1 MQLREVCRM
10 LNVIAFEIPG
20 PIKGKARPRVT
31 RAGIAYTPKETVQYE
46 NLVKLCFREA
56 AASGTVD
63 LFDKPLR
70 AQLEVYHEIPKST
83 SKSRKGAM
91 LLDRIYPTKKPDAD
105 NIAKI
110 VLDSLNGIAYKDD
123 SQVVEL
129 IVNKSYSKRGQ
140 PYVFV
145 RLSPMPEGRLEP

>member
-1 MQLREVCRM
+1 M
-10 LNVIAFEIPG
+10 LNVIAFEVPG
-20 PIKGKARPRVT
+20 PIRGKARPRVT
-31 RAGIAYTPKETVQYE
+31 RAGITYTPKETAQYE

-56 AASGTVD
+56 AAAQEVE
-63 LFDKPLR
+63 LFEKPVR
-70 AQLEVYHEIPKST
+70 AQLEVYYEIPMST
-83 SKSRKGAM
+83 TKSRRGAM
-91 LLDRIYPTKKPDAD
+91 MMDRLYPTKKPDAD

-129 IVNKSYSKRGQ
+129 MVNKFYSKRGQ

>member
-1 MQLREVCRM
+1 M
-10 LNVIAFEIPG
+10 LNVIAFEVPG
-20 PIKGKARPRVT
+20 PIRGKARPRVT
-31 RAGIAYTPKETVQYE
+31 RAGITYTPKETAQYE

-56 AASGTVD
+56 AAQEVE
-63 LFDKPLR
+63 LFEKPVR
-70 AQLEVYHEIPKST
+70 AQLEVYYEIPKST
-83 SKSRKGAM
+83 TKSRRGAM
-91 LLDRIYPTKKPDAD
+91 MMDRLYPTKKPDAD

-129 IVNKSYSKRGQ
+129 MVNKFYSKRGQ
-140 PYVFV
+140 PYIFV

>member
-1 MQLREVCRM
+1 M
-10 LNVIAFEIPG
+10 LNVIAFEVPG
-20 PIKGKARPRVT
+20 PIRGKARPRVT
-31 RAGIAYTPKETVQYE
+31 RAGITYTPKETVQYE

-56 AASGTVD
+56 QAEAKVE
-63 LFDKPLR
+63 LFDRPVR
-70 AQLEVYHEIPKST
+70 AGLEVFYEIPKST
-83 SKSRKGAM
+83 SKSKRAAM
-91 LLDRIYPTKKPDAD
+91 LLDKLYPTKKPDTD

-110 VLDSLNGIAYKDD
+110 ILDSLNGIAYKDD

-129 IVNKSYSKRGQ
+129 TVNKFYSKRGQ

>member
-1 MQLREVCRM
+1 M

-20 PIKGKARPRVT
+20 PVKGKARPRVT
-31 RAGIAYTPKETVQYE
+31 KAGITYTPKETVQYE
-46 NLVKLCFREA
+46 NLVKLCFKQAQEG
-56 AASGTVD
+56 SGVN
-63 LFDKPLR
+63 LFDLPVR
-70 AQLEVYHEIPKST
+70 AMIEVYYEIPKST
-83 SKSRKGAM
+83 TKLKRAAM
-91 LLDRIYPTKKPDAD
+91 MADRLYPTKKPDSD

-129 IVNKSYSKRGQ
+129 MVNKFYSKRGQ

-145 RLSPMPEGRLEP
+145 RMSPMPEGRLEP

>member
-1 MQLREVCRM
+1 MQLREVYRM

-31 RAGIAYTPKETVQYE
+31 RVGITYTPKETVQYE

-56 AASGTVD
+56 QAKAGIE
-63 LFDKPLR
+63 LLDKPVR
-70 AQLEVYHEIPKST
+70 ASLEVYYEIPKST
-83 SKSRKGAM
+83 SKSKQGAM

-129 IVNKSYSKRGQ
+129 TVNKFYSKRGQ

>member
-1 MQLREVCRM
+1 MP
-10 LNVIAFEIPG
+10 NVITFEIPG
-20 PIKGKARPRVT
+20 PVRGKARPRVT
-31 RAGIAYTPKETVQYE
+31 RSGVTYTPKETVQYE

-56 AASGTVD
+56 ASAAGLD
-63 LFDKPLR
+63 LFEQPVR
-70 AQLEVYHEIPKST
+70 AQLEVYYEIPKST
-83 SKSRKGAM
+83 SKSRQGAM

-129 IVNKSYSKRGQ
+129 MVNKFYSKRGG

-145 RLSPMPEGRLEP
+145 RLSPMQEGRGQL

>member
-1 MQLREVCRM
+1 M
-10 LNVIAFEIPG
+10 LNVIAFEVPG
-20 PIKGKARPRVT
+20 PIRGKARPRVT
-31 RAGIAYTPKETVQYE
+31 RAGITYTPKETAQYE

-56 AASGTVD
+56 AAAHEVE
-63 LFDKPLR
+63 LFEKPVR
-70 AQLEVYHEIPKST
+70 AQLEVYYEIPKST
-83 SKSRKGAM
+83 TKSRRGAM
-91 LLDRIYPTKKPDAD
+91 MMDRLYPTKKPDAD

-129 IVNKSYSKRGQ
+129 MVNKFYSKRGQ

>member
-1 MQLREVCRM
+1 MPD
-10 LNVIAFEIPG
+10 VIAFEIPG
-20 PIKGKARPRVT
+20 PIRGKARPRVT
-31 RAGIAYTPKETVQYE
+31 RAGITYTPKETAQYE

-56 AASGTVD
+56 AAACAVD
-63 LFDKPLR
+63 LFERPVR
-70 AQLEVYHEIPKST
+70 AQMEVYYEIPKST
-83 SKSRKGAM
+83 SKGRQGAM

-129 IVNKSYSKRGQ
+129 TVNKFYSKRGR
-140 PYVFV
+140 PYVFI
-145 RLSPMPEGRLEP
+145 RLSPMPDGRLDP

>member
-56 AASGTVD
+56 AASGNVD
-63 LFDKPLR
+63 LFDNFRHIQIGRGCARQR
-70 AQLEVYHEIPKST
+70 AGTGPAGSVS
-83 SKSRKGAM
+83 
-91 LLDRIYPTKKPDAD
+91 
-105 NIAKI
+105 
-110 VLDSLNGIAYKDD
+110 
-123 SQVVEL
+123 
-129 IVNKSYSKRGQ
+129 
-140 PYVFV
+140 
-145 RLSPMPEGRLEP
+145 

>member
-1 MQLREVCRM
+1 M
-10 LNVIAFEIPG
+10 LNVIAFEVPG
-20 PIKGKARPRVT
+20 PIRGKARPRVT
-31 RAGIAYTPKETVQYE
+31 RAGITYTPKETAQYE
-46 NLVKLCFREA
+46 NLVKLCYREA
-56 AASGTVD
+56 AASSAMD
-63 LFDKPLR
+63 LFEQPVR
-70 AQLEVYHEIPKST
+70 AQLEVYYEIPKST
-83 SKSRKGAM
+83 TKSRQGAM

-129 IVNKSYSKRGQ
+129 TVNKFYSKRGQ

>member
-1 MQLREVCRM
+1 M
-10 LNVIAFEIPG
+10 LNVIAFEVPG
-20 PIKGKARPRVT
+20 PIRGKARPRVT
-31 RAGIAYTPKETVQYE
+31 RAGITYTPKETAQYE

-56 AASGTVD
+56 AAAHEVE
-63 LFDKPLR
+63 LFEKPVR
-70 AQLEVYHEIPKST
+70 AQLEVYYEIPTST
-83 SKSRKGAM
+83 TKSRRGAM
-91 LLDRIYPTKKPDAD
+91 MMDRLYPTKKPDAD

-129 IVNKSYSKRGQ
+129 MVNKFYSKRGQ